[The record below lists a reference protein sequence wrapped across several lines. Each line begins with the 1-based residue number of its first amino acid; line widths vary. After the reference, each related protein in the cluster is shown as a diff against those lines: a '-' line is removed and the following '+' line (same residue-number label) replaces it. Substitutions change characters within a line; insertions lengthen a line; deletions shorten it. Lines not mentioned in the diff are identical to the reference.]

1 MFTIFPASL
10 TTFPEIDEYKQE
22 RKETWEVIDRKAKEL
37 KENRSK
43 SSKGRKWSEDTRELM
58 KDAFEKRNTPEW
70 REKISLSKKGI
81 VLSEE
86 TKNKSS

>member
-1 MFTIFPASL
+1 MKGKTYE
-10 TTFPEIDEYKQE
+10 EIYGEE
-22 RKETWEVIDRKAKEL
+22 KAKEL

-70 REKISLSKKGI
+70 REK
-81 VLSEE
+81 
-86 TKNKSS
+86 NKSF